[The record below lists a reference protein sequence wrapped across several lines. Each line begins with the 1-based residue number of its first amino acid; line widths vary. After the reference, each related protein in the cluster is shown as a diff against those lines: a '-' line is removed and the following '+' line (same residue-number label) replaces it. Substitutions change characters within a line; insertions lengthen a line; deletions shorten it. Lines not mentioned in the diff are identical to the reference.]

1 MEYFFTLFKK
11 AEDVGMLE
19 KVEPAWLNNLLK
31 ENVIHFNPIIIWV
44 WKKITENI
52 VLLKIY

>member
-19 KVEPAWLNNLLK
+19 KVEPAWSNNLLK
-31 ENVIHFNPIIIWV
+31 ENVILFQPIIIWV